1 MFHRPWQVWV
11 SYLLAL
17 AVLLPGFAW
26 LTLRALELDQAER
39 LARAAA
45 ERDEKLSVA
54 LWRMDSLLMPIIAQ
68 EAARPHFVFEP
79 SYVVVSESGQ
89 GTVRT
94 PSPLLNQPSEF
105 VLLNFQVCPDGT
117 FVSPQAP
124 SSEVQ
129 SWALENGLSP
139 GMLGVNRS
147 NLDNLRGMIAFESLL
162 PELPLETLPQTLVA
176 NASQSP
182 DETPFNPVSNTAQVA
197 EQSQAPISRSR
208 RPDSD
213 NALAQ
218 QSVSLDDF
226 SQRNEALQQLAQQQ
240 VRTQRGNSRIA
251 SPKSTV
257 QEGVSR
263 PLWMGEHLL
272 LARRVTIDGETSI
285 QGCWLNWDR
294 LRETL
299 LGEVADLLPEV
310 ALVPVTAD
318 APAEPR
324 HTLAALPVRLELPAV
339 SLSAGPAS
347 PMKTALIAAWLGLL
361 VAVVAIAVLLHGVT
375 ALSERRAA
383 FVSAVTHEL
392 RTPLTTLQLYTEMLA
407 DGLLTDE
414 AQRRDYINT
423 LRSESDRLG
432 HLVENVLGYAR
443 LERRPGAAHR
453 QVLALGDLV
462 ERMQPRLE
470 RRAARAGMEIVVEGD
485 ARAAL
490 VWADPSVVEQIVFNL
505 VDNACKYACR
515 ADNTRIIIHASKDD
529 RGPRITVRD
538 FGPGVAADVRRR
550 MFQPFSKSAE
560 QAAESAPGVGLG
572 LALSRGLARQLGGE
586 LSLEASTGP
595 GATFSLLLTSAT

>member
-1 MFHRPWQVWV
+1 
-11 SYLLAL
+11 
-17 AVLLPGFAW
+17 
-26 LTLRALELDQAER
+26 
-39 LARAAA
+39 
-45 ERDEKLSVA
+45 
-54 LWRMDSLLMPIIAQ
+54 
-68 EAARPHFVFEP
+68 
-79 SYVVVSESGQ
+79 
-89 GTVRT
+89 
-94 PSPLLNQPSEF
+94 
-105 VLLNFQVCPDGT
+105 
-117 FVSPQAP
+117 
-124 SSEVQ
+124 
-129 SWALENGLSP
+129 
-139 GMLGVNRS
+139 
-147 NLDNLRGMIAFESLL
+147 
-162 PELPLETLPQTLVA
+162 
-176 NASQSP
+176 
-182 DETPFNPVSNTAQVA
+182 
-197 EQSQAPISRSR
+197 
-208 RPDSD
+208 
-213 NALAQ
+213 
-218 QSVSLDDF
+218 
-226 SQRNEALQQLAQQQ
+226 
-240 VRTQRGNSRIA
+240 
-251 SPKSTV
+251 
-257 QEGVSR
+257 
-263 PLWMGEHLL
+263 MGDHLL

-294 LRETL
+294 LQQTL
-299 LGEVADLLPEV
+299 LNEVADLLTDV

-339 SLSAGPAS
+339 SLAQGTAS

-414 AQRRDYINT
+414 SQRRDYINT

-453 QVLALGDLV
+453 QVLALEDLV
-462 ERMQPRLE
+462 DRMLPRLE
-470 RRAARAGMEIVVEGD
+470 RRATRAGMEIIIEGD

-515 ADNTRIIIHASKDD
+515 TENRRIMIHLSKDD
-529 RGPRITVRD
+529 RGPRITLRD

-560 QAAESAPGVGLG
+560 QAADSAPGVGLG

-586 LSLEASTGP
+586 LTLEPSIGP
-595 GATFSLLLTSAT
+595 GAVFSLSLVSAA